1 MISAPPVRG
10 SQLMTAFQGDPGEAA
25 GLCVDF
31 QGLGVAATDQLE
43 ITRVKFA
50 TPAGGAAGGSLRFT
64 EVSGLGTCEIDVP
77 TSKGQSA
84 GQIAA
89 SVAASFAAPGI
100 PGPYPQ
106 CPSRHNPRDVVR
118 DGDSVLTVLPH
129 ALRLCIGDS
138 RLGVAIQ
145 PDELKKRYPI
155 ANAGEDREV
164 ESCNVLLDGSGSTD
178 PDSTPGTT
186 DGIVLY
192 QWFEVRS
199 DGSSTPLGTARKIA
213 AHLSEGLH
221 HIVLK
226 VTNKASLS
234 DSTVALIEVENDRC
248 CGERER
254 ECCGKVEEEC
264 KDTKKREGEHERDRD
279 KHRGK
284 DKEKDKD
291 KDKDKERD

>member
-10 SQLMTAFQGDPGEAA
+10 SQLMTAFQSDPGEAA

-50 TPAGGAAGGSLRFT
+50 TPAGGAAGGALRFT

-89 SVAASFAAPGI
+89 AVAASFATPGT

-129 ALRLCIGDS
+129 ALRLCVGDA

-145 PDELKKRYPI
+145 PDELKKRYPV
-155 ANAGEDREV
+155 ANAGGDREV
-164 ESCNVLLDGSGSTD
+164 RSCTVLLDGSLSTD

-186 DGIVLY
+186 DGIVSYL
-192 QWFEVRS
+192 WFEVRP
-199 DGSSTPLGTARKIA
+199 DGSSTPLGMGRKIT
-213 AHLSEGLH
+213 AHLTEELH

-226 VTNKASLS
+226 VTNKAALS
-234 DSTVALIEVENDRC
+234 DSAVALIEVEDEGC

-254 ECCGKVEEEC
+254 ECCREKEKEREC
-264 KDTKKREGEHERDRD
+264 C
-279 KHRGK
+279 GK
-284 DKEKDKD
+284 DRERVLQGGQEKG
-291 KDKDKERD
+291 RNRAQ